1 MDSQEKERLYSCDV
15 ERVIKWQLTLKTFS
29 LSFFFIRC
37 LSNHGLAA
45 PIPIGNHPVSVL
57 LRREFAVHCFRR
69 NSRFQICPC
78 DHVFW
83 QSSLPPFLMC

>member
-15 ERVIKWQLTLKTFS
+15 ERVIKWQLTLKNFS

-37 LSNHGLAA
+37 VSNHGLAA
-45 PIPIGNHPVSVL
+45 PIPIGNYLVSVL

-69 NSRFQICPC
+69 NRKFQICPR
-78 DHVFW
+78 
-83 QSSLPPFLMC
+83 L